1 MEYPSK
7 IIEKAIQ
14 ELSGLPGIG
23 RKTALRLALHIL
35 KQTEEKATSL
45 GEAII
50 SLRKDIKYCQ
60 NCYNISDSD
69 ICNICSN
76 MRRDKE
82 ILCVVEDTKD
92 VIALEGTHQFNG
104 MYHVLG
110 GVINPMMGIGPSQL
124 NIDSLIER
132 TQKEGIKEVI
142 FAFSASI
149 EGDTTA
155 FYIAKKITPFGVRVS
170 SIARGIPMGLDLEYT
185 DEITL
190 GRSLLNRTIISLPT
204 YE

>member
-35 KQTEEKATSL
+35 KQTEENATRL

-50 SLRKDIKYCQ
+50 SLRKDIQYCK
-60 NCYNISDSD
+60 NCFNISDSD
-69 ICNICSN
+69 ICNICSSP
-76 MRRDKE
+76 RRDKE
-82 ILCVVEDTKD
+82 IVCVVEDTKD
-92 VIALEGTHQFNG
+92 VIAIEGTHQFNG
-104 MYHVLG
+104 VYHVLG

-124 NIDSLIER
+124 NIDSLLER
-132 TQKEGIKEVI
+132 AKKEGIKELI

-155 FYIAKKITPFGVRVS
+155 FYIAKKMNPLGIRVS
-170 SIARGIPMGLDLEYT
+170 SIARGIPIGLDLEYT
-185 DEITL
+185 DEVTL

-204 YE
+204 VE

>member
-35 KQTEEKATSL
+35 KQTEENATRL

-50 SLRKDIKYCQ
+50 SLRKDIKYCK
-60 NCYNISDSD
+60 NCYNISDDD
-69 ICNICSN
+69 ICNICN
-76 MRRDKE
+76 NQRRDKS

-92 VIALEGTHQFNG
+92 VIAIEGTHQFNG

-132 TQKEGIKEVI
+132 VQKDETKEVI

-155 FYIAKKITPFGVRVS
+155 FYIAKKMANLGVRVS
-170 SIARGIPMGLDLEYT
+170 SIARGIPIGLDLEYT

-190 GRSLLNRTIISLPT
+190 GRSLLNRTIISLPS